1 MSNIGP
7 IPVGCSRAR
16 FRTARGSIGK
26 LGRWLRNHPADVSV
40 RPSRPL
46 VSKFK
51 GENFNKQS
59 LTGVGY
65 TGSMRAA
72 LLMVALLALAIFL
85 DAYFY
90 GGFYGQAA
98 ARMISQI
105 RVHFL

>member
-1 MSNIGP
+1 LHEQHWSN
-7 IPVGCSRAR
+7 
-16 FRTARGSIGK
+16 
-26 LGRWLRNHPADVSV
+26 LGRLLSREIPHRQREHRQAEPVVTFRNHPAHVSV
-40 RPSRPL
+40 

-59 LTGVGY
+59 LTGVGD

-72 LLMVALLALAIFL
+72 LLMVALLALAIVL

-105 RVHFL
+105 KVHFL